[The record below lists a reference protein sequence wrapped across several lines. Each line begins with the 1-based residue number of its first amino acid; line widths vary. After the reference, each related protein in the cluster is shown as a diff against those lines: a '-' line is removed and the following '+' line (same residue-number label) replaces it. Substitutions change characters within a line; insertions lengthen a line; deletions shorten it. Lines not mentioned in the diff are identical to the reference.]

1 MKQWQTCRLGDLV
14 TEGGGSIRT
23 GPFGSQLHASD
34 YVPEGIPCI
43 MPANLKDN
51 RVDVSEIARITD
63 ADAQRLK
70 RHIVQ
75 SGDII
80 YSRRG
85 DVTQKALITEN
96 DRGYFCGTGCLLLR
110 PGQKIDP
117 AFLTYYLSTATYQSW
132 IVSQAVGAT
141 MPNLNTGILH
151 RVSFK
156 APPKSE
162 QKRLAAV
169 LSALDAKIELNQRLN
184 AELEGMAKLL
194 YDYWFVQFDFP
205 MSAAQAA
212 AIGKPRLQGQP
223 YRASGGKIIYN
234 ETLKRE
240 IPAGWE
246 GGNILAISEIG
257 SGATPSKKSPKFW
270 GGNVPFF
277 TPTDAESEPFCLGT
291 EDHITQLGLK
301 NSATRLYPKGT
312 LFVTARGSVGK
323 AMIISR
329 AMAMNQS
336 CYALR
341 PKDGVGSA
349 FLYFHTLSLMEYL
362 KAKSSGSIFKSIVT
376 NDLNFTPAV
385 VPSSQDL
392 IAFNE
397 VAEPIFQSIL
407 INQEQ
412 NQELTALRDWL
423 LPMLMNGQV
432 TVG

>member
-1 MKQWQTCRLGDLV
+1 MSSTLPASQYCDRVFDGTHATPKAVDEGKPLVTSKNIVGGTLDLGDCYNISLEDYEEIKRRSYV
-14 TEGGGSIRT
+14 SQWDVLFSMIGSV
-23 GPFGSQLHASD
+23 GEVYL
-34 YVPEGIPCI
+34 EK
-43 MPANLKDN
+43 NK
-51 RVDVSEIARITD
+51 RIEY
-63 ADAQRLK
+63 AVKNVGVFSCLNEKRAQWL
-70 RHIVQ
+70 
-75 SGDII
+75 
-80 YSRRG
+80 Y
-85 DVTQKALITEN
+85 
-96 DRGYFCGTGCLLLR
+96 
-110 PGQKIDP
+110 
-117 AFLTYYLSTATYQSW
+117 YYLKSPTAAKIIKNQLSG
-132 IVSQAVGAT
+132 AVQKFLGLGALRNF
-141 MPNLNTGILH
+141 PIPQFIEE
-151 RVSFK
+151 RYESVSF
-156 APPKSE
+156 
-162 QKRLAAV
+162 

-257 SGATPSKKSPKFW
+257 SGATPSKKSPEFW

>member
-1 MKQWQTCRLGDLV
+1 MSKWEPARLGDIAEMCLGKMLDKEKNKGELQPYLANINV
-14 TEGGGSIRT
+14 RWGGFELSKLSNMRFEKSESERYGLQNGDLIICEGGEPGRCAIWRNK
-23 GPFGSQLHASD
+23 
-34 YVPEGIPCI
+34 VPGMKI
-43 MPANLKDN
+43 
-51 RVDVSEIARITD
+51 
-63 ADAQRLK
+63 
-70 RHIVQ
+70 
-75 SGDII
+75 
-80 YSRRG
+80 
-85 DVTQKALITEN
+85 QKALHRVRTICNYSSEFIYY
-96 DRGYFCGTGCLLLR
+96 RLLLAGR
-110 PGQKIDP
+110 RGELEKYFIGSTIKH
-117 AFLTYYLSTATYQSW
+117 LTGFTLKTVEFAY
-132 IVSQAVGAT
+132 
-141 MPNLNTGILH
+141 P
-151 RVSFK
+151 SFD
-156 APPKSE
+156 E
-162 QKRLAAV
+162 QKRIASV
-169 LSALDAKIELNQRLN
+169 LSALDAKIELNQRMN
-184 AELEGMAKLL
+184 AELEEMAKLL

-257 SGATPSKKSPKFW
+257 SGATPSKKSPEFW

>member
-1 MKQWQTCRLGDLV
+1 MSSTLPASQYCDRVFDGTHATPKAVDEGKPLVTSKNIVGGTLDLGDCYNISLEDYEEIKRRSYV
-14 TEGGGSIRT
+14 SQWDVLFSMIGSV
-23 GPFGSQLHASD
+23 GEVYL
-34 YVPEGIPCI
+34 EK
-43 MPANLKDN
+43 NK
-51 RVDVSEIARITD
+51 RIEY
-63 ADAQRLK
+63 AVKNVGVFSCLNEKRAQWL
-70 RHIVQ
+70 
-75 SGDII
+75 
-80 YSRRG
+80 Y
-85 DVTQKALITEN
+85 
-96 DRGYFCGTGCLLLR
+96 
-110 PGQKIDP
+110 
-117 AFLTYYLSTATYQSW
+117 YYLKSPTAAKIIKNQLSG
-132 IVSQAVGAT
+132 AVQKFLGLGALRNF
-141 MPNLNTGILH
+141 PIPQFIEE
-151 RVSFK
+151 RYESVSF
-156 APPKSE
+156 
-162 QKRLAAV
+162 

-194 YDYWFVQFDFP
+194 YDYWFVQFDIP

-257 SGATPSKKSPKFW
+257 SGATPSKKSPEFW